1 MEIGGSRLKNASQ
14 GFLLAW
20 QFFSFVPIKK
30 QFDMNKSSITWMYA
44 SLPLIGLVI
53 GSLLSGGAYVLMS
66 YSDISDL
73 LLSILLVVGM
83 VIFTGGLH
91 LDGFIDMCD
100 AFFSYGDKEKRLQV
114 LDDPRTGAFGVLGI
128 VSLLLLKLGFVYEAL
143 VQGQLAMLVYIVMI
157 PYIARIGM
165 LVYFVTM
172 NTSKQTGLAAYF
184 KAQVVTK
191 QLVIYS
197 AVLFTLLSAALLYTG
212 IYSFFILVALMFA
225 VVVIYRKWSYRNFGG
240 MSGDLLGALGEIL
253 EVMLWLTALLCI

>member
-44 SLPLIGLVI
+44 SLPLIGLAI

-100 AFFSYGDKEKRLQV
+100 AFFH
-114 LDDPRTGAFGVLGI
+114 
-128 VSLLLLKLGFVYEAL
+128 
-143 VQGQLAMLVYIVMI
+143 M
-157 PYIARIGM
+157 
-165 LVYFVTM
+165 
-172 NTSKQTGLAAYF
+172 
-184 KAQVVTK
+184 
-191 QLVIYS
+191 VI
-197 AVLFTLLSAALLYTG
+197 
-212 IYSFFILVALMFA
+212 
-225 VVVIYRKWSYRNFGG
+225 KK
-240 MSGDLLGALGEIL
+240 SG
-253 EVMLWLTALLCI
+253 CKY